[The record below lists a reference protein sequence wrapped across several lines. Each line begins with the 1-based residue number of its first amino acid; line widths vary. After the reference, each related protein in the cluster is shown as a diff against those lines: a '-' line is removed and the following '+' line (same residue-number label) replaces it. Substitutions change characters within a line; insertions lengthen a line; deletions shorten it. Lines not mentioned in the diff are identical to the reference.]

1 MSHDYNP
8 LPAITAASPRQKI
21 IGIVVLALLTV
32 LLVIRIGAGADDSRL
47 TRQAHPIS
55 VITVEMQ
62 DHYTRERSFTGRA
75 TAAQVSKLGFE
86 LGGTVSTVSVDD
98 GDMVTKGRA
107 LASLDTARLNAQKN
121 QLLAK
126 HDELASNL
134 AFADRNYARAKKTHK
149 QGHISDQQLDSA
161 RNAYDSIKASSKALD
176 ANIEAVDVELD
187 KSTLTAPFDGVVNR
201 RLIDEGTV
209 VSAGMPLFEIIASGQ
224 VEAKIGVTDDI
235 AEALKAGTNFRLIDG
250 RYDAVT
256 GTFHNVVSSIRSET
270 RTRMATFMLDEGA
283 ASDGE
288 LITLLIDNDVTMRGT
303 WLPIRALTADVRG
316 LWRVYK
322 ISDIEGEKRVRFENV
337 QLLHTSGEMAYVT
350 GSIKD
355 GDQIV
360 SGGVDRLALNQL
372 VTVVQDTTA
381 SSQ

>member
-8 LPAITAASPRQKI
+8 LPALAAASHRQKA
-21 IGIVVLALLTV
+21 IGTLALILIAV
-32 LLVIRIGAGADDSRL
+32 LLVIRIGVGADDS
-47 TRQAHPIS
+47 TASRQAHPIS

-62 DHYTRERSFTGRA
+62 DTYTRERSFTGRA
-75 TAAQVSKLGFE
+75 TAAQVSNLGFE
-86 LGGTVSTVSVDD
+86 LGGTVRSVSVDD
-98 GDMVTKGRA
+98 GDSVAKGQA
-107 LASLDTARLNAQKN
+107 LANLDIARLTAQKN

-134 AFADRNYARAKKTHK
+134 SFAERSYNRAKKTHK

-161 RNAYDSIKASSKALD
+161 SNAYESIKAASKALD
-176 ANIEAVDVELD
+176 ASIEAVDVELD
-187 KSTLTAPFDGVVNR
+187 KSTLTAPFDGIINR

-224 VEAKIGVTDDI
+224 VEAKIGVTADI
-235 AEALKAGTNFRLIDG
+235 AKELEAGTKFRLIDG
-250 RYDAVT
+250 QYASVA
-256 GTFHNVVSSIRSET
+256 GTFHNVVASIRSET

-283 ASDGE
+283 ASDGA
-288 LITLLIDNDVTMRGT
+288 LITILIDNNVTMRGT

-322 ISDIEGEKRVRFENV
+322 VSDIEGEKRVRFENV

-350 GSIKD
+350 GSIKN

-360 SGGVDRLALNQL
+360 SGGVNRLALNQL
-372 VTVVQDTTA
+372 VTVAQDTA
-381 SSQ
+381 ALSQ